1 MFCQGC
7 VGHGLCG
14 GVQAGVAAHAATVAA
29 EAVHVGLVGMVG
41 MVGRHSPDL
50 RVKRVPVIDVI
61 VISISVERKRSIIYT
76 IIYKFDKSR

>member
-14 GVQAGVAAHAATVAA
+14 RVQAGVAAHAATVAA
-29 EAVHVGLVGMVG
+29 EAVHVGLVG

-61 VISISVERKRSIIYT
+61 VISISVKRKRSIVYT
-76 IIYKFDKSR
+76 IIYKFGKSR

>member
-14 GVQAGVAAHAATVAA
+14 RVQAGVAAHAATVAA
-29 EAVHVGLVGMVG
+29 EAVHVGLVGMVR
-41 MVGRHSPDL
+41 RHSPDL

-61 VISISVERKRSIIYT
+61 VISISVERKRSIVYT